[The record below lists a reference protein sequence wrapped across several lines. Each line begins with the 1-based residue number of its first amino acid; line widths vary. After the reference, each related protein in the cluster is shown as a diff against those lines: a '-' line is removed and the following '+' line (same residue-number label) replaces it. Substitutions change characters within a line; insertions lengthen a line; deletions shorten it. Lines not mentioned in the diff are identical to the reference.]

1 MSRDQAEREPMRY
14 RVNAPQV
21 IAETVA
27 GETMIVNLG
36 TGHYFNLQGAGVDIW
51 ECVEQGLTEPTIV
64 AILEARYSAEEGE
77 IDGSVRGFVGELER
91 EDLIVQAEGQAPVSE
106 HAVPRAAG
114 ERAPFQS
121 PSLSKFVDMQDII
134 LLDPVHEVDSRGW
147 PHASA
152 DV

>member
-1 MSRDQAEREPMRY
+1 MLY
-14 RVNAPQV
+14 RVNDPQV

-27 GETMIVNLG
+27 DETMIVNLG

-51 ECVEQGLTEPTIV
+51 ECVELGLSEPAMVT
-64 AILEARYSAEEGE
+64 LLSDRYEAEDGE
-77 IDGSVRGFVGELER
+77 IESSVRRLIGELES
-91 EDLIVQAEGQAPVSE
+91 EGLIVAADDAAPAAEA
-106 HAVPRAAG
+106 AVPQATESRS
-114 ERAPFQS
+114 PFQS
-121 PSLSKFVDMQDII
+121 PTLSKFVDMQDII